1 MSNDRNQNKDGL
13 WISPEFLADQITELK
28 EVQSLLKFSIK
39 EHCQK
44 EKSWDDSGILILMFE
59 YYSCVVNQLKIYY
72 DILLIKPTLNA
83 ERGEKEY
90 LVSKN
95 NISLLISLANLA
107 KVNDY
112 SLHRDYRISFT
123 VH

>member
-1 MSNDRNQNKDGL
+1 MSNDHGRSKEGL

-44 EKSWDDSGILILMFE
+44 EKSWGDNGMLILMFE

-72 DILLIKPTLNA
+72 GIMLSKPALN
-83 ERGEKEY
+83 EEKEEKEY
-90 LVSKN
+90 LVN
-95 NISLLISLANLA
+95 QNDISMLISLANLA
-107 KVNDY
+107 RINDH
-112 SLHRDYRISFT
+112 SLQHDHHISFII
-123 VH
+123 H